1 MWERDATFP
10 EDWHDNVGA
19 SLAFR
24 GSQRATAEGSPCV
37 FLSWPNRGF
46 HPFPCLAGLLTLVEP
61 KATLHVE
68 VQGMADLD
76 ARE

>member
-1 MWERDATFP
+1 MWERDATFF
-10 EDWHDNVGA
+10 EGWHDNVGA

-24 GSQRATAEGSPCV
+24 GSHRATAEGCPHV
-37 FLSWPNRGF
+37 FLNWPNRG
-46 HPFPCLAGLLTLVEP
+46 FPCLAGLLTLVEP

-68 VQGMADLD
+68 VQGMADLG